1 MRDGAETMELL
12 SDLASPII
20 IGTLLGGLYVVI
32 ALGLSVV
39 FGVMKVINVAHGTL
53 VILASYLAYFALTQ
67 WGVDPILWL
76 LLGIP
81 LLFVL
86 GILIEKYLLN
96 RAVKMSADAALI
108 IAFGIALIIQN
119 AIQIIWTP
127 QSRSLI
133 TEYSFETFQIG
144 NIYIPLVY
152 ILDFG
157 VALIVMLAIHQF
169 LNRTYLGQSITAASQ
184 DKGAAELMGINSAR
198 VYQVAFGIAMALGAI
213 AGVFFGLTFPFNPT
227 SGNALLIIAFGV
239 IILGGLGSMV
249 GTFIGGIIFG
259 LSQTLGGYFF
269 GPTGQLLVP
278 FLMVLVVLTIRPQG
292 LFGR

>member
-1 MRDGAETMELL
+1 MELL

-20 IGTLLGGLYVVI
+20 FGILLGGLYVVI
-32 ALGLSVV
+32 ALGLSLV

-53 VILASYLAYFALTQ
+53 VILASYLAFFALSQ

-76 LLGIP
+76 LPGIP
-81 LLFVL
+81 LFFVL
-86 GILIEKYLLN
+86 GLLIEKYLLN
-96 RAVKMSADAALI
+96 RAIKMSADAALI

-119 AIQIIWTP
+119 AVQIIWTP

-133 TEYSFETFQIG
+133 TEYSFESFQIG
-144 NIYIPLVY
+144 NVYIPLVY
-152 ILDFG
+152 ILDFA
-157 VALIVMLAIHQF
+157 VALIVMLVIHQF

-184 DKGAAELMGINSAR
+184 DKEAAELMGINSTR

-213 AGVFFGLTFPFNPT
+213 AGVFFGLSFPFNPT

-249 GTFIGGIIFG
+249 GTFIGGMIFG
-259 LSQTLGGYFF
+259 LSQTLGGHFF

>member
-1 MRDGAETMELL
+1 ML
-12 SDLASPII
+12 SDLISPII
-20 IGTLLGGLYVVI
+20 IGLLLGGLYVVI

-39 FGVMKVINVAHGTL
+39 FGVMKVINVAHGTM
-53 VILASYLAYFALTQ
+53 VILASYLAWYALTQ
-67 WGVDPILWL
+67 WGLDPILWL
-76 LLGIP
+76 LPGIP
-81 LLFVL
+81 LLFIL
-86 GILIEKYLLN
+86 GLLIEKYLLN

-144 NIYIPLVY
+144 NIYISLVY
-152 ILDFG
+152 ILDFA
-157 VALIVMLAIHQF
+157 VALIVMLAIRQF
-169 LNRTYLGQSITAASQ
+169 LNKTYLGQSITAASQ
-184 DKGAAELMGINSAR
+184 DRATAELMGINSTR
-198 VYQVAFGIAMALGAI
+198 VYQIAFGIAMALAAI
-213 AGVFFGLTFPFNPT
+213 AGVFFGLTYPFNPT

-239 IILGGLGSMV
+239 IILGGLGSMA
-249 GTFIGGIIFG
+249 GTFIGGMVFG

>member
-1 MRDGAETMELL
+1 MELL

-20 IGTLLGGLYVVI
+20 IGILLGGLYVVI

-53 VILASYLAYFALTQ
+53 VILASYLAFFTLTQ

-76 LLGIP
+76 LPGIP
-81 LLFVL
+81 LFFFL

-96 RAVKMSADAALI
+96 RALKMSADAALI

-119 AIQIIWTP
+119 AIQIFWTP

-144 NIYIPLVY
+144 NVYIPLVY
-152 ILDFG
+152 ILDFA
-157 VALIVMLAIHQF
+157 VALIVMLAIRQF

-239 IILGGLGSMV
+239 IILGGLGSMA

>member
-1 MRDGAETMELL
+1 MELL
-12 SDLASPII
+12 SDLVSPII
-20 IGTLLGGLYVVI
+20 IGILLGGLYVVI
-32 ALGLSVV
+32 ALGLSLV
-39 FGVMKVINVAHGTL
+39 FGVLKVINVAHGAL
-53 VILASYLAYFALTQ
+53 VILASYFAFYALTQ
-67 WGVDPILWL
+67 WGVDPILSL
-76 LLGIP
+76 LAGIP
-81 LLFVL
+81 LFFIL

-96 RAVKMSADAALI
+96 RAVKMSPDAALI

-144 NIYIPLVY
+144 DLYIPLVY
-152 ILDFG
+152 ILDFA
-157 VALIVMLAIHQF
+157 VALIVMLAIRQF

-184 DKGAAELMGINSAR
+184 DMGAAELMGINSAR
-198 VYQVAFGIAMALGAI
+198 VYQVAFGIALALGAI

-239 IILGGLGSMV
+239 IILGGLGSMA
-249 GTFIGGIIFG
+249 GTFIGGMIFG

>member
-1 MRDGAETMELL
+1 MDFLSELL
-12 SDLASPII
+12 SPII
-20 IGTLLGGLYVVI
+20 IGILLGGLYVVI

-39 FGVMKVINVAHGTL
+39 FGVMKMINVAHGTL
-53 VILASYLAYFALTQ
+53 VILASYLAYFSLSQ
-67 WGVDPILWL
+67 WGIDPILWL
-76 LLGIP
+76 IPGIP
-81 LLFVL
+81 IFFIF

-133 TEYSFETFQIG
+133 TDYSFETFQIG

-152 ILDFG
+152 IIDFA
-157 VALIVMLAIHQF
+157 VALIVMLGIRQF
-169 LNRTYLGQSITAASQ
+169 LNRTYLGQAITAASQ
-184 DKGAAELMGINSAR
+184 DSGTAELMGINSTR
-198 VYQVAFGIAMALGAI
+198 VYQVAFGIAMALAVI

-227 SGNALLIIAFGV
+227 TGNANLIIAFGV
-239 IILGGLGSMV
+239 IILGGLGSMA
-249 GTFIGGIIFG
+249 GTFIGGMIFG
-259 LSQTLGGYFF
+259 LSQTIGGHFF
-269 GPTGQLLVP
+269 GPTGQLLIP

>member
-1 MRDGAETMELL
+1 MELL

-20 IGTLLGGLYVVI
+20 FGILLGGLYVVI
-32 ALGLSVV
+32 ALGLSLV

-53 VILASYLAYFALTQ
+53 VILASYLAFFALSQ
-67 WGVDPILWL
+67 WAVDPILWL
-76 LLGIP
+76 LPGIP
-81 LLFVL
+81 LFFVL
-86 GILIEKYLLN
+86 GLLIEKYLLN
-96 RAVKMSADAALI
+96 RAIKMSADAALI

-119 AIQIIWTP
+119 AVQIIWTP

-133 TEYSFETFQIG
+133 TDYSFESFQIG
-144 NIYIPLVY
+144 NVYIPLVY
-152 ILDFG
+152 ILDFA

-184 DKGAAELMGINSAR
+184 DKEAAELMGINSTR

-249 GTFIGGIIFG
+249 GTFIGGMIFG
-259 LSQTLGGYFF
+259 LSQTLGGHFF

>member
-1 MRDGAETMELL
+1 MELL

-20 IGTLLGGLYVVI
+20 IGILLGGLYVVI

-39 FGVMKVINVAHGTL
+39 FGVMKVINVAHGAL
-53 VILASYLAYFALTQ
+53 VILGSYLAFFAITQ
-67 WGVDPILWL
+67 WGTDPILWL
-76 LLGIP
+76 LPGIP
-81 LLFVL
+81 LFFIL
-86 GILIEKYLLN
+86 GFLIEKYLLN
-96 RAVKMSADAALI
+96 RAIKMSADAALI
-108 IAFGIALIIQN
+108 ITFGIALIIQN

-133 TEYSFETFQIG
+133 TEYSFESFQIG
-144 NIYIPLVY
+144 NVYIPLVY
-152 ILDFG
+152 ILDFA

-184 DKGAAELMGINSAR
+184 DKEAAELMGINSTR

-249 GTFIGGIIFG
+249 GTFIGGMIFG
-259 LSQTLGGYFF
+259 LSQTLGGHFF

-278 FLMVLVVLTIRPQG
+278 FLMVLMVLTIRPQG

>member
-1 MRDGAETMELL
+1 MELL

-20 IGTLLGGLYVVI
+20 IGILLGGLYVVI
-32 ALGLSVV
+32 ALGLSLV
-39 FGVMKVINVAHGTL
+39 FGVLKVINVAHGAL
-53 VILASYLAYFALTQ
+53 VILASYFAFYALSQ
-67 WGVDPILWL
+67 WGVDPILSL
-76 LLGIP
+76 LAGIP
-81 LLFVL
+81 LFFIL

-119 AIQIIWTP
+119 AIQIIWTQ

-144 NIYIPLVY
+144 DVYIPLVY
-152 ILDFG
+152 ILDFA
-157 VALIVMLAIHQF
+157 VALIVMLAIRQF

-184 DKGAAELMGINSAR
+184 DAEAAELMGINSAR
-198 VYQVAFGIAMALGAI
+198 VYQVAFGIALALGAI

-239 IILGGLGSMV
+239 IILGGLGSMA
-249 GTFIGGIIFG
+249 GTFIGGMIFG
-259 LSQTLGGYFF
+259 LSQTLGGHFF

>member
-1 MRDGAETMELL
+1 MELL

-20 IGTLLGGLYVVI
+20 FGILLGGLYVVI
-32 ALGLSVV
+32 ALGLSLV

-53 VILASYLAYFALTQ
+53 VILASYLAFFALSQ

-76 LLGIP
+76 LPGIP
-81 LLFVL
+81 LFFVL
-86 GILIEKYLLN
+86 GLLIEKYLLN
-96 RAVKMSADAALI
+96 RAIKMSADAALI

-119 AIQIIWTP
+119 AVQIIWTP

-133 TEYSFETFQIG
+133 TEYSFESFQIG
-144 NIYIPLVY
+144 NVYIPLVY
-152 ILDFG
+152 ILDFA
-157 VALIVMLAIHQF
+157 VALIVMLVIHQF
-169 LNRTYLGQSITAASQ
+169 LNKTYLGQSITAASQ
-184 DKGAAELMGINSAR
+184 DKEAAELMGINSTR

-249 GTFIGGIIFG
+249 GTFIGGMIFG
-259 LSQTLGGYFF
+259 LSQTLGGHFF

>member
-1 MRDGAETMELL
+1 METMELL

-20 IGTLLGGLYVVI
+20 IGILLGGLYVVI

-53 VILASYLAYFALTQ
+53 VILGSYLAFFAVSQ

-76 LLGIP
+76 LPGIP
-81 LLFVL
+81 LFFIL

-119 AIQIIWTP
+119 AVQIIWTP

-133 TEYSFETFQIG
+133 TEYSFESFQIG
-144 NIYIPLVY
+144 NVYIPLVY
-152 ILDFG
+152 ILDFA
-157 VALIVMLAIHQF
+157 VALIVMLVIHQF

-249 GTFIGGIIFG
+249 GTFIGGMIFG
-259 LSQTLGGYFF
+259 LSQTLGGHFF

-278 FLMVLVVLTIRPQG
+278 FLMVLLVLTIRPQG

>member
-1 MRDGAETMELL
+1 ML
-12 SDLASPII
+12 SDLISPII
-20 IGTLLGGLYVVI
+20 IGLLLGGLYVVI

-39 FGVMKVINVAHGTL
+39 FGVMKVINVAHGTM
-53 VILASYLAYFALTQ
+53 VILASYLAWYALTQ
-67 WGVDPILWL
+67 WGLDPILWL
-76 LLGIP
+76 LPGIP
-81 LLFVL
+81 GL
-86 GILIEKYLLN
+86 LIEKYLLN

-144 NIYIPLVY
+144 NIYISLVY
-152 ILDFG
+152 ILDFA
-157 VALIVMLAIHQF
+157 VALIVMLAIRQF
-169 LNRTYLGQSITAASQ
+169 LNKTYLGQSITAASQ
-184 DKGAAELMGINSAR
+184 DRATAELMGINSTR
-198 VYQVAFGIAMALGAI
+198 VYQIAFGIAMALAAI
-213 AGVFFGLTFPFNPT
+213 AGVFFGLTYPFNPT

-239 IILGGLGSMV
+239 IILGGLGSMA
-249 GTFIGGIIFG
+249 GTFIGGMVFG